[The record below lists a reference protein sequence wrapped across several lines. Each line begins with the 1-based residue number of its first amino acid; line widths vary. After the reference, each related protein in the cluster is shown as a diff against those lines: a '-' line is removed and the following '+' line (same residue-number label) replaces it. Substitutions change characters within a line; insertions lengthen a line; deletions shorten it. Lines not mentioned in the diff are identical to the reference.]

1 MNGLGVGFLCAAC
14 KTCQSEAQAVGHRSW
29 RRTQSSCTRREA
41 SGKRSKRLNTTALE
55 PIALK
60 ENFTGAMALTSRN
73 YPARLN
79 IRLRQ
84 SCRIVWA
91 ASRRR
96 GYEKG

>member
-14 KTCQSEAQAVGHRSW
+14 KTCQSEAQAVGHRSG
-29 RRTQSSCTRREA
+29 RRTRGQT